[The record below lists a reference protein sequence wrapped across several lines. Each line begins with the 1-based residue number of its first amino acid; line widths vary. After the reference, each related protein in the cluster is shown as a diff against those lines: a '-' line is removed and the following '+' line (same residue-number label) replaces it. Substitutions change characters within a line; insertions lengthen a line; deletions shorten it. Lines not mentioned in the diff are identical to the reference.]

1 MKWPRC
7 FLDKTRFAVLG
18 LLLLLTFM
26 AVAVKAEDKRPDDLL
41 LDARYS
47 MAGLRLGFWADM
59 SDTKPI
65 QDYSIEADL
74 PNAGFYTEIYL
85 DYRLV
90 KPLFLEMSMGI
101 ASRGDVVIHYAGDS
115 YIGTIILYPILMQL
129 KFSPL
134 EGRTRSF
141 HPFVLAG
148 GGFVW
153 GRQSIDIISFGS
165 SSSYYNPDIVAKTE
179 TDFIGVVGGGL
190 DLALSEQLGLTAA
203 AKYQPIKFVNNLA
216 GVREYTGMS
225 ISVGVSYYLHKK

>member
-1 MKWPRC
+1 
-7 FLDKTRFAVLG
+7 LDKTRVAVLG
-18 LLLLLTFM
+18 LVLLLSLATT
-26 AVAVKAEDKRPDDLL
+26 AVKAADKRPDDLL

-59 SDTKPI
+59 TDTQPI
-65 QDYSIEADL
+65 QDYNLEADL

-85 DYRLV
+85 DYRLI

-101 ASRGDVVIHYAGDS
+101 ASRGDVVIHYADDS
-115 YIGTIILYPILMQL
+115 YIGTIVLYPILMQL

-134 EGRTRSF
+134 EGRTRSI
-141 HPFVLAG
+141 HPFVVAG

-165 SSSYYNPDIVAKTE
+165 DPYYNPDIVAKTE
-179 TDFIGVVGGGL
+179 TDFIGVVGGGF
-190 DLALSEQLGLTAA
+190 DLALSEQLGLTSAV
-203 AKYQPIKFVNNLA
+203 KYMPIKFVNNLA